1 MKALVL
7 DFDGVISDSAREAF
21 RVAWETYREL
31 RPDASLA
38 DADPASLYPDFL
50 EMMPLGNRAE
60 DYAVELA
67 ALDAGREIPDQAAY
81 DAFKAGIDPAW
92 LRDFHRRFYR
102 VREAWAARDPQGW
115 HALMGPYEPL
125 LAVLRAHAG
134 EVELAIATSK
144 DRGSVR
150 RLLEA
155 YGVADLFGEGRVL
168 DKETGPSKRAH
179 LEHLHELLRVPYP
192 EMTFVDD
199 KVNHLEPVAPLG
211 VRCVLAAW
219 GYNGP
224 REHRR
229 ARELGFPVV
238 RLDEVEAALFGPEA
252 EGPPGPE
259 TSGRPQGEEER

>member
-7 DFDGVISDSAREAF
+7 DFDGVLSDSAREAF
-21 RVAWETYREL
+21 GVAWETYGEL
-31 RPDASLA
+31 RPNSRLRAVA
-38 DADPASLYPDFL
+38 PASLYPAFL

-81 DAFKAGIDPAW
+81 DAFKATIDPEW
-92 LRDFHRRFYR
+92 LRTFHRRFYR
-102 VREAWAARDPQGW
+102 VREAWATRDPEGW
-115 HALMGPYEPL
+115 RSLMGPYAPL
-125 LAVLRAHAG
+125 LPVLRAHAG

-150 RLLEA
+150 RLLEL

-168 DKETGPSKRAH
+168 DKETGPSKRVH
-179 LEHLHELLRVPYP
+179 LERLHAALGIPYP

-229 ARELGFPVV
+229 ARELGFAVV
-238 RLDEVEAALFGPEA
+238 HLDEVEARLFGSQASSRE
-252 EGPPGPE
+252 
-259 TSGRPQGEEER
+259 SRD

>member
-1 MKALVL
+1 VKVLVL

-21 RVAWETYREL
+21 RVAWETWREL
-31 RPDASLA
+31 RPDSALCHA
-38 DADPASLYPDFL
+38 APETLYPAFL

-81 DAFKAGIDPAW
+81 DAFKATIDPEW
-92 LRDFHRRFYR
+92 LRTFHRRFYH
-102 VREAWAARDPQGW
+102 VREAWAARDPEGW
-115 HALMGPYEPL
+115 RSLMGPYAPL
-125 LAVLRAHAG
+125 LPVLRAHAH

-168 DKETGPSKRAH
+168 DKEAGPSKRTH
-179 LEHLHELLRVPYP
+179 LEQLHAALRVPYP

-229 ARELGFPVV
+229 ARQLGFAVV
-238 RLDEVEAALFGPEA
+238 HLDEVEARLFGPEA
-252 EGPPGPE
+252 EASKSP
-259 TSGRPQGEEER
+259 RLDRA